1 MKRAGAAALAA
12 WACYRV
18 WPVWT
23 VLAVALLVALL
34 VVRNVRGGSGRRR
47 SLKAASVAGGTPGG
61 GPGVVY
67 ARRPALDRPAWL
79 SGVVLASGAA
89 MLAVRRWPL
98 QVGTVLVASGLGW
111 LARLALAGH
120 WRIGLAGLAPALA
133 GAAVLAWRRARL
145 APSSLADLW
154 RAEVA
159 RGNPADGRLPILAG
173 SRVLRVVEDRDPDGG
188 GLRRTGLLVAGRD
201 HQAQPFPVIA
211 REAARISAVYGVQV
225 EVAPVEHPGRAMVW
239 VPDAAWLA
247 WLAGQ
252 AARQA
257 AARQERLAQVH
268 LLERGGLAAGTA
280 DVAVR
285 VDDGGPGLWRLWT
298 PGVGA
303 HHGQLV
309 GQTRSGKSEGAHTL
323 YRVACQA
330 GLVVPFVAD
339 LAGGVSMAWWQER
352 ARVYATTPAE
362 AVAMLALMDEEFER
376 RVAWMFARGV
386 KVLDPS
392 PDWPHLRAFVDEAPE
407 LANDKEGQRLVG
419 KALRQWAKAGMAID
433 VASQVGHA
441 AVTWGRDVGTAMSE
455 QIANVWAFRA
465 GVQTSR
471 IVMHGTE
478 MDLSQL
484 PRGVPGAS
492 FLWTPDHPEPV
503 MVRGRWDREPDASWL
518 DVPRWAPGA
527 PAPRVPDR
535 AAPEVRDGSAQDRI
549 VAVLAGGPMT
559 EAAIVAATGLGKTRV
574 NDLLRSMPQVVK
586 DRGYGG
592 RWSLVEVKA

>member
-1 MKRAGAAALAA
+1 MK
-12 WACYRV
+12 
-18 WPVWT
+18 
-23 VLAVALLVALL
+23 
-34 VVRNVRGGSGRRR
+34 
-47 SLKAASVAGGTPGG
+47 
-61 GPGVVY
+61 
-67 ARRPALDRPAWL
+67 
-79 SGVVLASGAA
+79 
-89 MLAVRRWPL
+89 
-98 QVGTVLVASGLGW
+98 
-111 LARLALAGH
+111 GH
-120 WRIGLAGLAPALA
+120 GHA
-133 GAAVLAWRRARL
+133 
-145 APSSLADLW
+145 
-154 RAEVA
+154 
-159 RGNPADGRLPILAG
+159 
-173 SRVLRVVEDRDPDGG
+173 
-188 GLRRTGLLVAGRD
+188 
-201 HQAQPFPVIA
+201 
-211 REAARISAVYGVQV
+211 
-225 EVAPVEHPGRAMVW
+225 
-239 VPDAAWLA
+239 
-247 WLAGQ
+247 
-252 AARQA
+252 
-257 AARQERLAQVH
+257 
-268 LLERGGLAAGTA
+268 
-280 DVAVR
+280 
-285 VDDGGPGLWRLWT
+285 
-298 PGVGA
+298 
-303 HHGQLV
+303 
-309 GQTRSGKSEGAHTL
+309 L

-518 DVPRWAPGA
+518 DVPRWSPGA
-527 PAPRVPDR
+527 PAPRVPEQ
-535 AAPEVRDGSAQDRI
+535 AAPVVRDGPAQDRI
-549 VAVLAGGPMT
+549 VAALAGGPMT
-559 EAAIVAATGLGKTRV
+559 EAAIVAATGLGKTIIFSTLAATLGDHGVKVVAWSTGETLAADEGMGTLILSVRASV
-574 NDLLRSMPQVVK
+574 AQIERSLPAIQEALDEILR
-586 DRGYGG
+586 RETG
-592 RWSLVEVKA
+592 RRATDGA